1 MILQLFLTRAFLC
14 ADRGDVGIFIP
25 IAILLF
31 AFSYIFYTGL
41 VKLKNEIVNYKE
53 YLTLSL
59 ENKHDVQ
66 LYIDELK
73 KTNKT

>member
-1 MILQLFLTRAFLC
+1 MILQLFLSRAFLWG
-14 ADRGDVGIFIP
+14 DRGDVGIFIP

-59 ENKHDVQ
+59 ENKRDVQ

>member
-1 MILQLFLTRAFLC
+1 ML
-14 ADRGDVGIFIP
+14 GIFIP

-41 VKLKNEIVNYKE
+41 VKLKKEIVNYKE